1 MAHDLELVE
10 AARARFRP
18 ARITTLFVGESAPA
32 SGEFFYFDRVTP
44 MLSDMARAFEA
55 TFGEGG
61 DVRERLKAFGW
72 FVDDLSLLPVNAVS
86 KAERKARCRAA
97 EAGLAARIAE
107 YQPAAIVSLLM
118 RIKGNVAAAAIA
130 AGAGDVPRHAIRF
143 SRFGNLPIFLSQMA
157 AILPTLPR
165 L

>member
-1 MAHDLELVE
+1 MAHDRELVE

-18 ARITTLFVGESAPA
+18 ARITTLFVGESPPA
-32 SGEFFYFDRVTP
+32 GGEFFYFDRVTP
-44 MLSDMARAFEA
+44 MLSDMTRAFDA
-55 TFGEGG
+55 SFGKGG

-72 FVDDLSLLPVNAVS
+72 FVDDLSSTPVDRLS
-86 KAERKARCRAA
+86 PSERKARCYAA

-130 AGAGDVPRHAIRF
+130 AGAGDVPRHAVRF
-143 SRFGNLPIFLSQMA
+143 SRFGNLPVFLSQMA